1 VESSDT
7 TVDVHGEFVVGW
19 EITVEFWP
27 LPEQAIAHGP
37 CIDVIESLL
46 EGWGNAVL
54 SCCCVAGVAIAEFER
69 PEYVQATVEEGPEG
83 VGTVAVLGKHEAL
96 SNARPGEEVDCVAVC
111 DGLGGTGG
119 CKQ

>member
-1 VESSDT
+1 
-7 TVDVHGEFVVGW
+7 
-19 EITVEFWP
+19 
-27 LPEQAIAHGP
+27 
-37 CIDVIESLL
+37 
-46 EGWGNAVL
+46 
-54 SCCCVAGVAIAEFER
+54 
-69 PEYVQATVEEGPEG
+69 VQATVEEGPEG